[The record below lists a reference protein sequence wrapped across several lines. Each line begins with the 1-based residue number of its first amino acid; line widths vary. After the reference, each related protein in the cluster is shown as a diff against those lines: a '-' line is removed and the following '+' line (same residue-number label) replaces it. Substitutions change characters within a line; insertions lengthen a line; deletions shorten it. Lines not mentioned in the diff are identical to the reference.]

1 MRGPKGCLLSLTP
14 PFQKEVIKMSTSVKG
29 DRQALKRTMEA
40 IIAKSQRHAARQP
53 ELPGLNGPAQSGG
66 DSTMK
71 VLPERIAELVY
82 NVPAKRRLEDLF
94 LQADIVEEVEEFIH
108 EYAHSALLRAN
119 SLEPRH
125 TILLVGPPG
134 NGKTSLAEAFATE
147 LSLPLLSIRYDAI
160 VDSFL
165 GETSNRLRKLI
176 DYATLNPCVLFF
188 DEFDAVGKERSDA
201 QETGEIKRV
210 VSSLL
215 VQMDHLPSHTLIVCA
230 TNHPE
235 LLDRAVWRRF
245 ELKLDIE
252 RPDRS
257 QLKKWFSRFSQS
269 LNNVNLGVTPDEF
282 AEYMDGE
289 NMSEV
294 EAFTLDVRRK
304 IILSKGRVSA
314 AEAVL
319 HVLTRLKKRPI
330 TNITS
335 PESHGEQ
342 LSDNTPQARPKSRAT
357 NKGAETAVPRKNSV
371 RKAASKA
378 RS

>member
-1 MRGPKGCLLSLTP
+1 
-14 PFQKEVIKMSTSVKG
+14 
-29 DRQALKRTMEA
+29 MEA
-40 IIAKSQRHAARQP
+40 ILAASQKKAAKQP
-53 ELPGLNGPAQSGG
+53 QLPGLDVLPQSAGNGTS
-66 DSTMK
+66 K

-82 NVPAKRRLEDLF
+82 DVPAKRRLADLF
-94 LQADIVEEVEEFIH
+94 LQSDIVEEVNEFIY
-108 EYAHSALLRAN
+108 EYSNSALLRAH
-119 SLEPRH
+119 SVEPRH

-134 NGKTSLAEAFATE
+134 NGKTSLAEALATE

-176 DYATLNPCVLFF
+176 DYATLSPCVLFF

-245 ELKLDIE
+245 EVKLEIT
-252 RPDRS
+252 RPDRL
-257 QLKKWFSRFSQS
+257 QLKQWFIRFGKS
-269 LNNVNLGVTPDEF
+269 LNNVDLGVTPDEF

-294 EAFTLDVRRK
+294 EAFTLDVKRK
-304 IILSKGRVSA
+304 IILSKGRITP
-314 AEAVL
+314 AEAVS
-319 HVLTRLKKRPI
+319 HVLTRLKKRPSNNV
-330 TNITS
+330 TFLGD
-335 PESHGEQ
+335 HGDQ
-342 LSDNTPQARPKSRAT
+342 LSDRTAKPSAKRRAS
-357 NKGAETAVPRKNSV
+357 NNRAETSTASKQNPV
-371 RKAASKA
+371 RKAAAASRKKI
-378 RS
+378 

>member
-1 MRGPKGCLLSLTP
+1 
-14 PFQKEVIKMSTSVKG
+14 MSTSVKG

-40 IIAKSQRHAARQP
+40 IIAKSQRNAARQP
-53 ELPGLNGPAQSGG
+53 ELSGFDESAQSSRVNGER
-66 DSTMK
+66 

-94 LQADIVEEVEEFIH
+94 LQAGVVEEVEEFIH

-245 ELKLDIE
+245 ELKLEIE

-257 QLKKWFSRFSQS
+257 QLMKWFTRFSES
-269 LNNVNLGVTPDEF
+269 LNNVDLGVTPEEF
-282 AEYMDGE
+282 SEFMHGE

-319 HVLTRLKKRPI
+319 HVLTRLKKRPT

-335 PESHGEQ
+335 IESHGEQ
-342 LSDNTPQARPKSRAT
+342 LSDSAPQARPKSRTT
-357 NKGAETAVPRKNSV
+357 NKGAKTALPGKDPV
-371 RKAASKA
+371 RKAASKT

>member
-1 MRGPKGCLLSLTP
+1 
-14 PFQKEVIKMSTSVKG
+14 MSTTVKA

-40 IIAKSQRHAARQP
+40 IIAGSQRKAAQQP
-53 ELPGLNGPAQSGG
+53 ELPGMDRSAQSGG
-66 DSTMK
+66 SNTSK

-82 NVPAKRRLEDLF
+82 DVPAKRRLVDLF
-94 LQADIVEEVEEFIH
+94 LQADVVEEVDEFIY
-108 EYAHSALLRAN
+108 EYAHSSLLRAN

-125 TILLVGPPG
+125 TVLLVGPPG

-147 LSLPLLSIRYDAI
+147 LSLPMLSIRYDAI

-188 DEFDAVGKERSDA
+188 DEFDAIGKERSDA

-245 ELKLDIE
+245 ELKLEIA

-257 QLKKWFSRFSQS
+257 QLKKWFTCLSHS
-269 LNNVNLGVTPDEF
+269 LNEVNLGVTPDEF
-282 AEYMDGE
+282 AECMDGE

-304 IILSKGRVSA
+304 IILSKGRITA
-314 AEAVL
+314 ADAVQ

-330 TNITS
+330 NNITL
-335 PESHGEQ
+335 PRDHGER
-342 LSDNTPQARPKSRAT
+342 LSDNAAEPGARRRAA
-357 NKGAETAVPRKNSV
+357 NKGTKASSPKKNPV
-371 RKAASKA
+371 RKADSTTGDKV
-378 RS
+378 